1 MNADDPGTARLAKM
15 YRFIHKIGSGAF
27 GDVYLGL
34 DTKSGDYVAIKVEST
49 ECADPQLRHE
59 ARVYQLLQGGRGVP
73 SLRWLGTGR
82 NYVAMVTDLLGH
94 SLDNIFLRRRKFSLK
109 TVLLLADQ
117 MISRIEFLHSRGFIH
132 RDIKPGNFLMGRG
145 IQCHEIHL
153 IDYGLA
159 RLYRSPQTGI
169 HMKPVTGRPLV
180 GTAYY
185 SSIATHLG
193 IEQTRR
199 DDLEALGYM
208 FISFLLGALPWLEP
222 DTQNRQERHA
232 RILQGK
238 LDCPPAKL
246 CRGLPQ
252 QFAQYLQYCRSLGFS
267 EAPDYHYLRRLFR
280 NLALQQRI
288 VYDYIYDW
296 TPVFGHGVN
305 RTVMSSTPYNRRNS
319 FSSIDPRL
327 LRP

>member
-1 MNADDPGTARLAKM
+1 M

-27 GDVYLGL
+27 GDVYLGM
-34 DTKSGDYVAIKVEST
+34 DIKTGDYVAIKVEST
-49 ECADPQLRHE
+49 ECTDPQLRHE

-73 SLRWLGTGR
+73 LLRWLGTGR

-94 SLDNIFLRRRKFSLK
+94 SLDHIFLRRRKFSLK

-117 MISRIEFLHSRGFIH
+117 MISRIEFLHSRGFVH

-145 IQCHEIHL
+145 VQHQEIYL

-159 RLYRSPQTGI
+159 RLYRSPHTGI
-169 HMKPVTGRPLV
+169 HMNPATGRPLV

-185 SSIATHLG
+185 SSVATHLG
-193 IEQTRR
+193 VEQTRR

-208 FISFLLGALPWLEP
+208 LISFLLGALPWLGPES
-222 DTQNRQERHA
+222 QNRQERHA
-232 RILQGK
+232 RILKGK
-238 LDCPPAKL
+238 LNSPPEKL

-252 QFAQYLQYCRSLGFS
+252 EFTQYLQYCRSLDFS
-267 EAPDYHYLRRLFR
+267 ETPDYHYLRRLFR

-288 VYDYIYDW
+288 VYDNIFDW
-296 TPVFGHGVN
+296 TPPSAHRVS
-305 RTVMSSTPYNRRNS
+305 RTLMASSTDHRRNS